1 MRAAILI
8 SLTRKANK
16 EVPMATVGKIAT
28 AVAVMTVIG
37 LIVVYEMPRLVK
49 A

>member
-1 MRAAILI
+1 
-8 SLTRKANK
+8 
-16 EVPMATVGKIAT
+16 MATVGKIAT
-28 AVAVMTVIG
+28 AVAVMAVIG